1 MDVSHQ
7 EHGTERF
14 FFIGNLDAGGKDSGY
29 FPVAFGITVYPQL
42 NGPMLIWTINL
53 PVPID
58 TPTCT
63 IKPGAI
69 TGPIF
74 KHSVVIAYTLVMF
87 TLITIFER
95 RGRFWVDANPAI
107 VYQYFYMTHFCDSD
121 RNPTLL

>member
-7 EHGTERF
+7 ERGTERF

-42 NGPMLIWTINL
+42 NGPMLIWRYQLIHQ
-53 PVPID
+53 PVPSN
-58 TPTCT
+58 T
-63 IKPGAI
+63 GAI

-87 TLITIFER
+87 TLISWGKFPE
-95 RGRFWVDANPAI
+95 A
-107 VYQYFYMTHFCDSD
+107 
-121 RNPTLL
+121 LLRKIKMLLCLYEHIYS

>member
-42 NGPMLIWTINL
+42 NGPMLIWRYQLIHQ
-53 PVPID
+53 PVPSN
-58 TPTCT
+58 
-63 IKPGAI
+63 PGAI

-121 RNPTLL
+121 RNPTLF